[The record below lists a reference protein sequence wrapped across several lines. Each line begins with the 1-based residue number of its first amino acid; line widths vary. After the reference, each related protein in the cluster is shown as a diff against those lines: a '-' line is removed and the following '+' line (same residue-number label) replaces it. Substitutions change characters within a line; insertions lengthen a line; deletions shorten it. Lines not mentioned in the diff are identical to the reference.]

1 MPILQDVVPICFGD
15 RFNDCPGFA
24 FQVVEFFDSFKK
36 SVPQRLFAGG
46 EGVVLRRIILVPPIG
61 CSVDYLLGR
70 TEEKE
75 KPTAPEGDEL
85 DELLK
90 DPETREFYELI
101 KDFSDDEL
109 EDLLNYGQYLI
120 AKRDSKEKP

>member
-1 MPILQDVVPICFGD
+1 MFWERFYNLCLEKGTKPNPVAKALGISSGIVTKWKTLGTLPNGD
-15 RFNDCPGFA
+15 TLTKLADY
-24 FQVVEFFDSFKK
+24 
-36 SVPQRLFAGG
+36 L
-46 EGVVLRRIILVPPIG
+46 G

-109 EDLLNYGQYLI
+109 EDLLNYGQDLI

>member
-1 MPILQDVVPICFGD
+1 MNNNQEIAERIKLCAKAKKVPIKTMLADLELGI
-15 RFNDCPGFA
+15 NLISHLAKGQNITA
-24 FQVVEFFDSFKK
+24 SN
-36 SVPQRLFAGG
+36 LA
-46 EGVVLRRIILVPPIG
+46 RIADYLG